1 MAKCFLCGRNG
12 TADPLDEHHIFGGAN
27 RKKSEKY
34 KLKVKLCHF
43 RCHEFGEK
51 AAHRNAETADFLHKF
66 GQVKAMVEQ
75 GWSVEDF
82 RLEIGRNFLDDP
94 EHPEAE
100 IEYYS
105 QFIGEEG
112 EDD

>member
-1 MAKCFLCGRNG
+1 MR
-12 TADPLDEHHIFGGAN
+12 
-27 RKKSEKY
+27 
-34 KLKVKLCHF
+34 LCHF

-51 AAHRNAETADFLHKF
+51 AVHRNAGTADFLRKN

-75 GWSVEDF
+75 GWNVSDF
-82 RLEIGRNFLDDP
+82 RREFGQNFLEDP

-105 QFIGEEG
+105 QFIEE
-112 EDD
+112 E